1 MRTNSLQTRNFQAQP
16 APRCQQLRGVRQDH
30 ARHARRMLLP
40 QRGLF
45 LPETRATRS
54 ATLSCGAGRRV
65 GTASGTP
72 KQPCVG
78 AGCQR
83 AGSHSP
89 LGVLHLLTL
98 LTDSVAL
105 GCGRTVPDVGRTG
118 GARRLGLCKHGRR
131 ASKLPTCM
139 LLWCETASVS
149 RSTSDLAGRS
159 DSWSELPFLFFLR
172 LSCALGQDPAGP
184 SARVRE
190 PVLAH

>member
-1 MRTNSLQTRNFQAQP
+1 MQTRNFQAQP

-83 AGSHSP
+83 ARSHSP
-89 LGVLHLLTL
+89 FDVLQLLTL
-98 LTDSVAL
+98 LTDFVAL
-105 GCGRTVPDVGRTG
+105 KCARRGAHRGSETA
-118 GARRLGLCKHGRR
+118 GARRARQARGQAPDLHVAVVRNSLGQQVNKRPGGTERPPGV
-131 ASKLPTCM
+131 KLV
-139 LLWCETASVS
+139 L
-149 RSTSDLAGRS
+149 
-159 DSWSELPFLFFLR
+159 LFFLE
-172 LSCALGQDPAGP
+172 G
-184 SARVRE
+184 
-190 PVLAH
+190 